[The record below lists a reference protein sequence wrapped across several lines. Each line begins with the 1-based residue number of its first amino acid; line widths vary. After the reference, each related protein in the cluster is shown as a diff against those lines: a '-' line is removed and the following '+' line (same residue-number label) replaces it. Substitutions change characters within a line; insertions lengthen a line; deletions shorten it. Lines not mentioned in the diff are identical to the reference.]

1 MRSSYRWVVFL
12 FIYMAFMTQYVVYL
26 SWNPF
31 VPLAANVFAFSMGQC
46 SVIVAAVAFGRLL
59 FQLPGGMLVDRF
71 SAKRLLL
78 LSLSALG
85 CCVLIGAGGKGSFQS
100 ILLSQFLIGM
110 MGVMVW
116 PLCIKVIVEY
126 FPSSEQDFVC
136 GLLNTGAT
144 IAVMITNV
152 YVPYAVK
159 ELHWEFAFIGIAL
172 LCLFNILILAFFM
185 KDKPQKEMKV
195 SLDESK
201 KTKKSPISRK
211 AIGELLKNKGFILCL
226 VSYAGALYTSWGV
239 NTWVTTYLL
248 HGAGVDAGTVSKMM
262 LVFGLTGCFSLP
274 LTGVVTRGSKKGRY
288 CFLLIDLFCL
298 GTLLLCLPL
307 IHTEALLWV
316 FVVLLGIASFAHMG
330 PLNLVAVDFIN
341 RNILGTAMALSIFV
355 WQITAMLQSA
365 MIGRALDLM
374 PGLSGYQWMFLILAA
389 GAYAACVAIAAILY
403 GLKHGK
409 LHFSA

>member
-1 MRSSYRWVVFL
+1 LRSSYRWVVFL

-46 SVIVAAVAFGRLL
+46 SAIVAAVAFGRLL

-71 SAKRLLL
+71 SAKRLLMF
-78 LSLSALG
+78 SLAALG
-85 CCVLIGAGGKGSFQS
+85 CCVLIGASGNGSFQT

-159 ELHWEFAFIGIAL
+159 ELHWEFAFIGIAF
-172 LCLFNILILAFFM
+172 LCLVNMLVLGFFM
-185 KDKPQKEMKV
+185 KAKPQMENSVLGAGKI
-195 SLDESK
+195 K
-201 KTKKSPISRK
+201 KAPISRH
-211 AIGELLKNKGFILCL
+211 AIGQLLKNKGFILCL

-248 HGAGVDAGTVSKMM
+248 HGAGLDAGTVSKMM
-262 LVFGLTGCFSLP
+262 LVFGLTGCISLP
-274 LTGVVTRGSKKGRY
+274 LTGIVTRGSKKGRY
-288 CFLLIDLFCL
+288 YFLLADLFCL
-298 GTLLLCLPL
+298 GTLLVCLPF
-307 IHTEALLWV
+307 IHTEALLWF
-316 FVVLLGIASFAHMG
+316 FVVLLGAAAFAHMG
-330 PLNLVAVDFIN
+330 PLNLVAVDFID
-341 RNILGTAMALSIFV
+341 RNVLGTAMALSIFV
-355 WQITAMLQSA
+355 WQITAMMQSA
-365 MIGRALDLM
+365 LIGRALDLV
-374 PGLSGYQWMFLILAA
+374 SGAGGYLWMFLILAA
-389 GAYAACVAIAAILY
+389 GAYAACVAIAWILVS
-403 GLKHGK
+403 LKRGK

>member
-46 SVIVAAVAFGRLL
+46 SAIVAAVAFGRLL

-71 SAKRLLL
+71 SAKRLLMF
-78 LSLSALG
+78 SLAALG
-85 CCVLIGAGGKGSFQS
+85 CCVLIGAGGSGSFQT

-152 YVPYAVK
+152 YIPYAVK

-172 LCLFNILILAFFM
+172 LCLLNMLVLGFFM
-185 KDKPQKEMKV
+185 KDKPQMEIKASAVGKMKKPP
-195 SLDESK
+195 L
-201 KTKKSPISRK
+201 SRQ
-211 AIGELLKNKGFILCL
+211 AIGQLLKNKGFILCL

-248 HGAGVDAGTVSKMM
+248 HGAGLDSGTVSKMM

-274 LTGVVTRGSKKGRY
+274 LTGIITRGSKKGRY
-288 CFLLIDLFCL
+288 YFLLGDLFCL
-298 GTLLLCLPL
+298 GTLLICLPF
-307 IHTEALLWV
+307 IHTEALLWL
-316 FVVLLGIASFAHMG
+316 FVVLLGVAAFAHMG
-330 PLNLVAVDFIN
+330 PLNLVAVDFID
-341 RNILGTAMALSIFV
+341 RSVLGTAMALSIFV

-365 MIGRALDLM
+365 MIGRALDLV
-374 PGLSGYQWMFLILAA
+374 PGFGGYQWMFLILAA
-389 GAYAACVAIAAILY
+389 GAYAACVAIAWILY
-403 GLKHGK
+403 GIKHGR
-409 LHFSA
+409 LRFFA